1 MLSINEIMTTD
12 LFTLGANATLA
23 EAESLMKAHR
33 VRHVPIIDDAK
44 KLIGLITQRDIL
56 AAEQTGVFVSDVMR
70 QDIYTISQTADMR
83 SAALMLQKHKIG
95 SLPVLQGETLVGII
109 TDSDYVGLAI
119 NLLEQLE
126 EIEPD
131 DFDDYDSADAGE
143 DV

>member
-1 MLSINEIMTTD
+1 MLNINEIMTTD

-23 EAESLMKAHR
+23 EAELLMKAHR
-33 VRHVPIIDDAK
+33 VRHVPIIDDVK

-70 QDIYTISQTADMR
+70 QNIYTISQTADMR

-109 TDSDYVGLAI
+109 TVLTMLDSR
-119 NLLEQLE
+119 
-126 EIEPD
+126 
-131 DFDDYDSADAGE
+131 
-143 DV
+143 